1 MPFPQHDFP
10 AECLCSHS
18 TCHHSVGELLF
29 RSKCRQFEA
38 HLKGFM
44 AFGTYFWLIFF
55 SFNLPLCNYEQEYDY
70 IIVGGGSAGCVL
82 ANRLSENPSVTVLLL
97 EAGGSESMV
106 SDVPEGAF
114 FLQKTPLDWQYSTVP
129 QVRSCWGIQQRRL
142 NWPRGKVLGGSSTL
156 NSMIYI
162 RGKHLLFG
170 ALFN

>member
-1 MPFPQHDFP
+1 MIFPLNVFVATLP
-10 AECLCSHS
+10 AIIPWVSFFFAQNADNLRHISRDS
-18 TCHHSVGELLF
+18 W
-29 RSKCRQFEA
+29 
-38 HLKGFM
+38 HLVRT
-44 AFGTYFWLIFF
+44 FGSFF
-55 SFNLPLCNYEQEYDY
+55 SLFNLPLCNYAQEYDY